1 MNPFDLK
8 VALLEKH
15 AQHPVI
21 NPHTYGVEHGPN
33 VWLTNSKLPHLACV
47 GRSGVITFTCHRF
60 VIFLITIRN
69 IARGFQSRDMHAG
82 VLARL
87 ETIN

>member
-8 VALLEKH
+8 AAVLEKH

-21 NPHTYGVEHGPN
+21 NPHTHGVEHGPN

-47 GRSGVITFTCHRF
+47 ARSGVITFTCHRF

-69 IARGFQSRDMHAG
+69 ISLGFQSRDMHAG
-82 VLARL
+82 VLACL